1 MGAEVGM
8 ITLTRRRDWRTQLH
22 LYLSAVKAE
31 PLAYGTH
38 DCGLGLAAAAIE
50 AMTGVD
56 IAAPWRGRYTSASG
70 ALKMLR
76 EDGFNGLE
84 DLGRSLL
91 PAVHPSLGQLGDIAL
106 IDTGDTL
113 GAFGLV
119 IGERILVLTETG
131 TGTVDLL
138 SAKLVFR
145 VG

>member
-1 MGAEVGM
+1 MGAEIGM
-8 ITLTRRRDWRTQLH
+8 IELTRRRNWRTHLH
-22 LYLSAVKAE
+22 LYLSSVKAE
-31 PLAYGTH
+31 PLVYGTH
-38 DCGLGLAAAAIE
+38 DCGLGLAAGAIE

-56 IAAPWRGRYTSASG
+56 IANPWRGRYSTALG
-70 ALKMLR
+70 AVRMLF

-91 PAVHPSLGQLGDIAL
+91 PAAHPSMGQLGDIAL
-106 IDTGDTL
+106 IETGDVL

-119 IGERILVLTETG
+119 IGERVLVLTETG
-131 TGTVDLL
+131 TGSVDLL